1 MNQLAYVESGE
12 GSTPILRETIYEL
25 ELKESHILQ
34 QLRCIRSCTQHT
46 TDDDV

>member
-12 GSTPILRETIYEL
+12 GSTPILRETIDEL

-34 QLRCIRSCTQHT
+34 QLRCIRSCTHT